1 MKTHKP
7 FNHQGALY
15 IQAAES
21 YSIVFQLVGKPLI
34 KSRPLKKYANFLIE
48 NGWCRIHRSYLVNPN
63 FVSSI
68 TECRTNICLQNGEI
82 LPISRR
88 NLKAVLQWRNNTKTI
103 NY

>member
-1 MKTHKP
+1 MKAQKT
-7 FNHQGALY
+7 FNFQGVLY
-15 IQAAES
+15 LQAAES
-21 YSIVFQLVGKPLI
+21 YSIVVQQVGKPLI
-34 KSRPLKKYANFLIE
+34 KSRPLKKYAQFLEE

-88 NLKAVLQWRNNTKTI
+88 NLKAVLQWRNHSI
-103 NY
+103 